1 MKKAVLNRFV
11 KIVVIY
17 ILAVIV
23 FLFLTAPMLWTI
35 ISSLKYEADLAV
47 EGLNLIPR
55 LGWTTFNYEIV
66 FNLRKATELPSEAG
80 SPFSYAQFLNAVSR
94 YVIRSIF
101 NSSLIGISIA
111 IINIVL
117 ASLAG
122 YAFNRFSF
130 PLKNASFMTLIA
142 VRMVPGLAIIIPLY
156 ILFKN
161 LAILD
166 TYLAIILAHLFYTLP
181 FSIWI
186 MTGYVWS
193 IPKEIEEAA
202 KLDGCTN
209 IQILFRIVFPLLLP
223 GIAAIGVMSFMF
235 SWGEFFFAMILT
247 KSYDIR
253 TLPVILASAL
263 EVGEQFVY
271 GPVNALAAISI
282 VPSIAISL
290 LAQKLLIAG
299 LTKGAIKA

>member
-1 MKKAVLNRFV
+1 
-11 KIVVIY
+11 
-17 ILAVIV
+17 
-23 FLFLTAPMLWTI
+23 
-35 ISSLKYEADLAV
+35 
-47 EGLNLIPR
+47 
-55 LGWTTFNYEIV
+55 
-66 FNLRKATELPSEAG
+66 
-80 SPFSYAQFLNAVSR
+80 
-94 YVIRSIF
+94 
-101 NSSLIGISIA
+101 
-111 IINIVL
+111 
-117 ASLAG
+117 
-122 YAFNRFSF
+122 
-130 PLKNASFMTLIA
+130 

-161 LAILD
+161 LALLD

-193 IPKEIEEAA
+193 IPKEVEEAA

-209 IQILFRIVFPLLLP
+209 VQILFRIVFPLLLP